1 MKFQITIIL
10 IFFSSLFGF
19 SQIGP
24 NDDAVFLDSLNN
36 IGTEENYKFIRVIK
50 DFAEEKELYDV
61 AFYSRSG
68 KIERRAQTTNKFF
81 MAFEGPCVYY
91 YENGNRKKMETY
103 SDKKINGKQ
112 YEWYENGSIKLES
125 EVVHDKKTNNST
137 TKIIH
142 YWNANN
148 EQKVIDGEGEYEE
161 IEGIPNSN
169 NAKLSVKSNG
179 KIKNYSKD
187 GTWTGE
193 SKNPKFRYIEQF
205 ENGKLISG
213 KRIDSTGVTISYN
226 EVFQRPKPKNGI
238 DDFYRFVGQNFNPPL
253 VQGLKGV
260 ILATFIVDKDGKPA
274 DIKIIRDLGYGTG
287 AEAIR
292 VIRKFDQW
300 VPGLFKGEPVRV
312 MYSLPI
318 TIQSSY

>member
-1 MKFQITIIL
+1 MKSQISL
-10 IFFSSLFGF
+10 FLVFFSSFISF

-24 NDDAVFLDSLNN
+24 NDEAVFIDSLNN
-36 IGTEENYKFIRVIK
+36 MGTEENYKFIRVIK

-68 KIERRAQTTNKFF
+68 KIEIRAQTTNKFL
-81 MAFEGPCVYY
+81 MAFEGTCVYY
-91 YENGNRKKMETY
+91 YENGNRKKTETY
-103 SDKKINGKQ
+103 SDKKLNGKQ

-125 EVVHDKKTNNST
+125 EVGYDTKTNNST

-142 YWNANN
+142 YWNTIK

-161 IEGIPNSN
+161 IEVVPNSN
-169 NAKLSVKSNG
+169 NTKFSVKSSG
-179 KIKNYSKD
+179 KIKNYVKD
-187 GTWTGE
+187 GLWTGE
-193 SKNPKFRYIEQF
+193 SENPKYNFYEQF
-205 ENGKLISG
+205 ENGKLVSG

-226 EVFQRPKPKNGI
+226 EVFQRPKPKNGVT
-238 DDFYRFVGQNFNPPL
+238 DFFRFVANNLNLPT
-253 VQGLKGV
+253 VEGLKGV
-260 ILATFIVDKDGKPA
+260 ILATFIIEKDGKPA
-274 DIKIIRDLGYGTG
+274 DIKIIRDIGYGTG

-318 TIQSSY
+318 NIQSNY

>member
-179 KIKNYSKD
+179 KIKN

-292 VIRKFDQW
+292 VINKFDQW

>member
-1 MKFQITIIL
+1 MKSQIITVL
-10 IFFSSLFGF
+10 VFFSSLFGF

-36 IGTEENYKFIRVIK
+36 IGTEENYKFIRVVK
-50 DFAEEKELYDV
+50 DYTEEKELYDV
-61 AFYSRSG
+61 SFYSRSG
-68 KIERRAQTTNKFF
+68 KIDRRTTTTNKYF

-125 EVVHDKKTNNST
+125 EVLFDKKTNNST

-148 EQKVIDGEGEYEE
+148 EKKVTDGEGEYEE
-161 IEGIPNSN
+161 IEFLPNSN
-169 NAKLSVKSNG
+169 IGEFTVKSNG

-193 SKNPKFRYIEQF
+193 SENPKYRYIEQF
-205 ENGKLISG
+205 ENGKLKSG
-213 KRIDSTGVTISYN
+213 KRIDSLGIETSYN
-226 EVFQRPKPKNGI
+226 EVFQRPKPKKGM
-238 DDFYRFVGQNFNPPL
+238 DDFYRFVARNFNTPT

-260 ILATFIVDKDGKPA
+260 IYATFIVDKDGKVA
-274 DIKIIRDLGYGTG
+274 DIKIIRDLGFGTG

-318 TIQSSY
+318 TIQSTY